1 MFFASWLKPQE
12 NGFSFKTAKDKVE
25 VKDND

>member
-1 MFFASWLKPQE
+1 MFFASWLERQE
-12 NGFSFKTAKDKVE
+12 NGFSFKTAKGKME